1 MDNLNLYQNT
11 FAPNSSS
18 STNFY
23 TQKNFHPRQ
32 ESPISPN
39 NDHNNNINQ
48 ENLNNNNNEEM
59 ETVTSRQRTFKN
71 NINEYSPSSNDGR
84 RKNKM
89 IHMIKNSLVQRV
101 KNNVF
106 LKEINNAYNE
116 MGRFTTE
123 GDLASAKMMENEL
136 NNLQSEVIM
145 TNLYPVTKFGKSYF
159 NENLYNSTNFSRSKY
174 NTTSKK
180 NKNNKGIYEI
190 DKTTNSIRIRSG
202 NNIINEENN
211 IEEEENNMNQEN
223 NNEFDNNNNVNKDNL
238 NNNNNTE
245 INNIENNNMNN
256 DNNMNDNEMEEEID
270 NKDNNENELS
280 NSQNN
285 NQTNQQK
292 EPNPQ
297 KNNELNNIQNNNP
310 MQIII
315 REKTIKENNINRNKK
330 TIKDRNKND
339 FENNEDNNYNDFEE
353 SNVPYGYENGMYYDQ
368 DELEEVYEEYEF
380 DENNRKIPKKS
391 KIAQILEQTRNMV
404 NDGTNPI
411 NDNQNYYS
419 QIYPYNISP
428 QNNNNIYPSTS
439 PQINSWEQNN
449 TNINPNP
456 EDQNYQNSQ
465 TFNPSQNKN
474 PENPNEQNKNYPY
487 PNTLYQNQNNP
498 QNSYSSYPQ
507 NSFQPDNQNPEY
519 NPSPEK
525 ERNIPGPI
533 NKLNYPNYPENNNIS
548 KYPYNPQNNNLPL
561 KNKPRS
567 KSSKN
572 IKPNQNYPN
581 PYPYGYDLNNVEY
594 PQRPILNFGESLAS
608 INNKFRTK
616 PQMRK
621 KSPANIPYSKGSKGK
636 CFACDVECGIGVSGN
651 SPNNY
656 DPYMASLR
664 KPRFDVTFYD
674 AEKFGY
680 YQYSSPNLIQ
690 ENN

>member
-32 ESPISPN
+32 DSPISPN
-39 NDHNNNINQ
+39 NDYNNNINQ
-48 ENLNNNNNEEM
+48 ENSNNNNNEEM
-59 ETVTSRQRTFKN
+59 ETVTSKQRTFKN

-116 MGRFTTE
+116 MGRFTNE

-159 NENLYNSTNFSRSKY
+159 NENIYNSTNFSRIKY

-190 DKTTNSIRIRSG
+190 DKTTNSIRIRSDN

-211 IEEEENNMNQEN
+211 IEEEEENNENQEN
-223 NNEFDNNNNVNKDNL
+223 NNKFDNNNINKDNL
-238 NNNNNTE
+238 NNNNAEN
-245 INNIENNNMNN
+245 NNIENNNNNINN
-256 DNNMNDNEMEEEID
+256 DNDMNNNEMEEEKD

-285 NQTNQQK
+285 NQTNEQK

-297 KNNELNNIQNNNP
+297 KNNELNNIQNNEP
-310 MQIII
+310 IQIII
-315 REKTIKENNINRNKK
+315 REKTIKENNIHKNKQ

-339 FENNEDNNYNDFEE
+339 FENDEDNNYNDYEE
-353 SNVPYGYENGMYYDQ
+353 SNVPYGYENGMYYNQ

-380 DENNRKIPKKS
+380 DENNRKIPKTS
-391 KIAQILEQTRNMV
+391 KIAEILEQTRNMV
-404 NDGTNPI
+404 NDETNPI
-411 NDNQNYYS
+411 NNNQNYYS
-419 QIYPYNISP
+419 QIYPYNIPP
-428 QNNNNIYPSTS
+428 QNNIYPSTY
-439 PQINSWEQNN
+439 PQINSWQQNK

-456 EDQNYQNSQ
+456 EEQNYQNSQ
-465 TFNPSQNKN
+465 TFNPSQNKS
-474 PENPNEQNKNYPY
+474 PENPNWQNKNYPY
-487 PNTLYQNQNNP
+487 PNTLYQNNP
-498 QNSYSSYPQ
+498 QNSYPSYPP

-519 NPSPEK
+519 NPNPEN

-533 NKLNYPNYPENNNIS
+533 TNLNYPNYPENNNIN
-548 KYPYNPQNNNLPL
+548 KYPYNPQYYNLPI

-572 IKPNQNYPN
+572 IKPNQNYQN
-581 PYPYGYDLNNVEY
+581 PYQYGYNLNNEEY

-674 AEKFGY
+674 AQKFGY
-680 YQYSSPNLIQ
+680 YQYSSPSLIQ